1 MNMESSPRDPAAGDL
16 PPDEV
21 PGDLSPAADKPPAGE
36 VSSREGSSREGS
48 SREVSSREACPA
60 CAAPVSA
67 QDRFCEECGR
77 NLRVQRTPVGG
88 PDSLAERTCGCGG
101 AFDAE
106 GFCGQC
112 GRARHPVRDRVEFV
126 LPGLAGV
133 SDRGRRRQRNED
145 SMAFGRARARGV
157 AAVVC
162 DGVASSERAEQA
174 SQLAVD
180 VALDV
185 LLTAVQSGADLEE
198 ATGDAALSADAA
210 VGRLARPG
218 AEEVA
223 PSCTFVSAVVTD
235 ETATVGW
242 VGDSRAYLV
251 AETGAARLTTDDT
264 WAAQLVAEGVLTEE
278 EALTDRR
285 AHVLSRWLGADSG
298 LDAPRTVTFR
308 VQTPGLLVLCSDGL
322 WNYLP
327 EPEDLLAVLPRGVA
341 PVEVAR
347 ELVEVALKSGG
358 HDNIT
363 VVVLQLRGGHGA

>member
-1 MNMESSPRDPAAGDL
+1 MEPSK
-16 PPDEV
+16 EN
-21 PGDLSPAADKPPAGE
+21 
-36 VSSREGSSREGS
+36 
-48 SREVSSREACPA
+48 CPA
-60 CAAPVSA
+60 CGAAVSP
-67 QDRFCEECGR
+67 QDRFCEGCGR

-88 PDSLAERTCGCGG
+88 PDAVAEPRCACGG
-101 AFDAE
+101 DLDAE
-106 GFCGQC
+106 GFCVRC
-112 GRARHPVRDRVEFV
+112 GRARPPARDRVEFV

-145 SMAFGRARARGV
+145 SLAFGRVRARGA

-174 SQLAVD
+174 SQVAVD
-180 VALDV
+180 TALDV
-185 LLTAVQSGADLEE
+185 LLTAVQSGGDPE
-198 ATGDAALSADAA
+198 AATADAALAADAA

-223 PSCTFVSAVVTD
+223 PSCTFVSALVT
-235 ETATVGW
+235 EESATVGW

-251 AETGAARLTTDDT
+251 GETGAARLTTDDT

-285 AHVLSRWLGADSG
+285 AHVLSRWLGADSQ
-298 LDAPRTVTFR
+298 LEAPQAVTFR
-308 VQTPGLLVLCSDGL
+308 VETPGLLVLCSDGL

-327 EPEDLLAVLPRGVA
+327 EPEDLWAALPRGVP

-347 ELVEVALKSGG
+347 ELVEVALKAGG
-358 HDNIT
+358 HDNVT
-363 VVVLQLRGGHGA
+363 VVVVQLRGGHGA

>member
-1 MNMESSPRDPAAGDL
+1 MES
-16 PPDEV
+16 
-21 PGDLSPAADKPPAGE
+21 
-36 VSSREGSSREGS
+36 
-48 SREVSSREACPA
+48 CPE
-60 CAAPVSA
+60 CAAPVSS
-67 QDRFCEECGR
+67 QDRFCEACGR

-88 PDSLAERTCGCGG
+88 PGSPAAARCPCGG
-101 AFDAE
+101 AEFDE
-106 GFCGQC
+106 DGFCARC
-112 GRARHPVRDRVEFV
+112 GRVRPAGRDRAEFSF
-126 LPGLAGV
+126 PGVAGV
-133 SDRGRRRQRNED
+133 TDRGRRRARNED
-145 SMAFGRARARGV
+145 SLAFGRVRKRGVV

-180 VALDV
+180 TALDV
-185 LLTAVQSGADLEE
+185 LLTAMQSGGDPEQ
-198 ATGDAALSADAA
+198 ATVDAVLAADAA
-210 VGRLARPG
+210 VSRLAR
-218 AEEVA
+218 AEAADVA
-223 PSCTFVSAVVTD
+223 PSCTYVSVVLTE

-251 AETGAARLTTDDT
+251 GEAGATRLTTDDT
-264 WAAQLVAEGVLTEE
+264 WAAQLVADGVITAE

-298 LDAPRTVTFR
+298 LEAPRTMTFR
-308 VQTPGLLVLCSDGL
+308 VETPSLLVLCSDGL

-327 EPEDLLAVLPRGVA
+327 EPEDLLEVLPRGVP

-363 VVVLQLRGGHGA
+363 VVVVQLRGGNGA

>member
-1 MNMESSPRDPAAGDL
+1 MSMET
-16 PPDEV
+16 
-21 PGDLSPAADKPPAGE
+21 
-36 VSSREGSSREGS
+36 
-48 SREVSSREACPA
+48 CPE
-60 CAAPVSA
+60 CAAPVSP

-77 NLRVQRTPVGG
+77 NLRVQRTVVGG
-88 PDSLAERTCGCGG
+88 PEAVARCGCGG
-101 AFDAE
+101 AAGFDAD
-106 GFCGQC
+106 GFCGDC
-112 GRARHPVRDRVEFV
+112 GRARPSARDRVEFV

-133 SDRGRRRQRNED
+133 SDRGKRRQRNED
-145 SMAFGRARARGV
+145 SMAFGRVRGRGV

-174 SQLAVD
+174 SQVAVD
-180 VALDV
+180 TAVDV
-185 LLTAVQSGADLEE
+185 LLTAVQSGTDAEAATRDAVLAAD
-198 ATGDAALSADAA
+198 TA
-210 VGRLARPG
+210 VARLARPG

-223 PSCTFVSAVVTD
+223 PSCTFVSAVVAD
-235 ETATVGW
+235 DTATVGW

-251 AETGAARLTTDDT
+251 AEAGAARLTTDDT

-298 LDAPRTVTFR
+298 LDGPQTMTFR
-308 VQTPGLLVLCSDGL
+308 VETPGLLVLCSDGL

-327 EPEDLLAVLPRGVA
+327 EPEDLLAVLPRGVP

-363 VVVLQLRGGHGA
+363 VVVVALRGGHGA

>member
-1 MNMESSPRDPAAGDL
+1 MTVES
-16 PPDEV
+16 
-21 PGDLSPAADKPPAGE
+21 
-36 VSSREGSSREGS
+36 
-48 SREVSSREACPA
+48 CPE
-60 CAAPVSA
+60 CAAAVSP

-77 NLRVQRTPVGG
+77 NLRVRRTPVGG
-88 PDSLAERTCGCGG
+88 PEAVASARCACGG
-101 AFDAE
+101 EFDPD
-106 GFCGQC
+106 GYCGQC
-112 GRARHPVRDRVEFV
+112 GRARPSARDRVEFV

-145 SMAFGRARARGV
+145 SMAFGRVRGRGV

-174 SQLAVD
+174 SQVAVD
-180 VALDV
+180 TAVDV
-185 LLTAVQSGADLEE
+185 LLTAVQAGADPEV
-198 ATGDAALSADAA
+198 ATGDAVLAADAA
-210 VGRLARPG
+210 VTRLARPG

-223 PSCTFVSAVVTD
+223 PSCTFVSAVVAED
-235 ETATVGW
+235 AATVGW

-251 AETGAARLTTDDT
+251 GESGAAKLTTDDT

-298 LDAPRTVTFR
+298 QDGPRTVTFR
-308 VQTPGLLVLCSDGL
+308 VETPGLLVLCSDGL

-341 PVEVAR
+341 PIEVAR

-358 HDNIT
+358 HDNVT
-363 VVVLQLRGGHGA
+363 VVVVQLRGGHGA